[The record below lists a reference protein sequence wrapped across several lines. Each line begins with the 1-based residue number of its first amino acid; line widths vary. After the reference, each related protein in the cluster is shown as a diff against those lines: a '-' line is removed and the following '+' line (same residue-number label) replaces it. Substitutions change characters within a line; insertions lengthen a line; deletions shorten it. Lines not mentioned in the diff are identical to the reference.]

1 MIVKKVKELKKI
13 ISSIHNKDIYFVPT
27 MGNLHE
33 GHLSLIKHAEKKK
46 QFLIVSIFVN
56 PLQFDKK
63 IDFKRYPRT
72 IENDL
77 KILQE
82 FDIDLIFLPE
92 NDFSIK
98 STSKVSLENI
108 TNKLCGIDR
117 QAISQES
124 QQ

>member
-13 ISSIHNKDIYFVPT
+13 ISSIHKDIYFVPT

-63 IDFKRYPRT
+63 IDF
-72 IENDL
+72 
-77 KILQE
+77 
-82 FDIDLIFLPE
+82 
-92 NDFSIK
+92 
-98 STSKVSLENI
+98 
-108 TNKLCGIDR
+108 
-117 QAISQES
+117 
-124 QQ
+124 

>member
-1 MIVKKVKELKKI
+1 MQ
-13 ISSIHNKDIYFVPT
+13 
-27 MGNLHE
+27 
-33 GHLSLIKHAEKKK
+33 KKK

-56 PLQFDKK
+56 PLQFDNK

-77 KILQE
+77 KILEE

-117 QAISQES
+117 PGHFSES

>member
-1 MIVKKVKELKKI
+1 MSLPWVN
-13 ISSIHNKDIYFVPT
+13 S
-27 MGNLHE
+27 E

-98 STSKVSLENI
+98 STSKVSLNI